1 MSEWTNRLLLALGSN
16 SDIVKNLNQEKS
28 FTYKHLLN
36 AAVCFGKK
44 LNLPK
49 QSIVSVVLPN
59 SFEYLITYLACSLYG
74 YIYAPLPYFLNAAE
88 VEKALAYHKS
98 VIVITDRTDFQTDIL
113 TLDPNIIILDTD
125 FLQSF
130 NSAELPPIDDGDII
144 SLYHSSGTTGNPKG
158 VLYSHSNKYNL
169 IKSIVEDFS
178 FSDKEK
184 HFAFLPFGHTA
195 SLNYSIFPSFFLG
208 TGFVFASNF
217 ESIRS
222 KFFRILSENEITY
235 VEIVPTVA
243 QTLIKLREN
252 LADYDLGKISYIGCG
267 SAPLSISVQNEF
279 EKQFGIR
286 LANLYG
292 LSETGPSHFDNP
304 NSPGWEP
311 GSIGFPLSV
320 NECKISTDGE
330 ILLKGPNVMVGYY
343 QNEELTSSVI
353 TEGWFHTGD
362 YGFEQNGRYFFQD
375 RKKDLIIVGGI
386 NVYPGEIEEIL
397 YKESRV
403 IDCVVIGIP
412 DKVQGEKILACIS
425 TQNLRQD
432 DLHELKIDLNHMCRR
447 LLSPFKVPSD
457 YLFYDEIPKTAS
469 GKLLRRKVKEQY
481 LIQFNNSEG

>member
-1 MSEWTNRLLLALGSN
+1 MSEWNKRLIYSLGGNQSIIRDLTREK
-16 SDIVKNLNQEKS
+16 DI
-28 FTYKHLLN
+28 TYQQILHS
-36 AAVCFGKK
+36 AVVFGKS
-44 LNLPK
+44 LGLPK

-59 SFEYLITYLACSLYG
+59 SFEYLISYLACSLYG
-74 YIYAPLPYFLNAAE
+74 YIYAPLPYFLNPAE
-88 VEKALAYHKS
+88 IEKALAYHES
-98 VIVITDRTDFQTDIL
+98 TAVITDRRDFQTNCLSVDPKNFIL
-113 TLDPNIIILDTD
+113 ESESIQPIDL
-125 FLQSF
+125 
-130 NSAELPPIDDGDII
+130 AELPCVDESDIL
-144 SLYHSSGTTGNPKG
+144 SLYYSSGTTGNPKG
-158 VLYSHSNKYNL
+158 VLYSHSNKFNL

-178 FSDKEK
+178 FTNKVK

-195 SLNYSIFPSFFLG
+195 SLNYSIFPSFYLG
-208 TGFVFASNF
+208 SGFVFASNF
-217 ESIRS
+217 ENIRS
-222 KFFRILSENEITY
+222 KFFRILSDNEIGY

-243 QTLIKLREN
+243 QTLVKLKEN
-252 LADYDLGKISYIGCG
+252 VANYNLQSLSYIGCG
-267 SAPLSISVQNEF
+267 SAPLSLSVQNEF

-304 NSPGWEP
+304 NSPDWQP

-320 NECKISTDGE
+320 NQCKISSDGE
-330 ILLKGPNVMVGYY
+330 ILLKGPNIMVGYY
-343 QNEELTSSVI
+343 RNEELTSSVI
-353 TEGWFHTGD
+353 KEGWFHTGD
-362 YGFEQNGRYFFQD
+362 YGYEENGRYFFQD

-386 NVYPGEIEEIL
+386 NVFPGEIEEIL

-457 YLFYDEIPKTAS
+457 YLFYDKIPKTAS

-481 LIQFNNSEG
+481 LTQFNTSEG

>member
-184 HFAFLPFGHTA
+184 H
-195 SLNYSIFPSFFLG
+195 
-208 TGFVFASNF
+208 
-217 ESIRS
+217 
-222 KFFRILSENEITY
+222 
-235 VEIVPTVA
+235 
-243 QTLIKLREN
+243 LR
-252 LADYDLGKISYIGCG
+252 A
-267 SAPLSISVQNEF
+267 
-279 EKQFGIR
+279 
-286 LANLYG
+286 
-292 LSETGPSHFDNP
+292 
-304 NSPGWEP
+304 
-311 GSIGFPLSV
+311 
-320 NECKISTDGE
+320 
-330 ILLKGPNVMVGYY
+330 
-343 QNEELTSSVI
+343 
-353 TEGWFHTGD
+353 
-362 YGFEQNGRYFFQD
+362 
-375 RKKDLIIVGGI
+375 
-386 NVYPGEIEEIL
+386 
-397 YKESRV
+397 
-403 IDCVVIGIP
+403 
-412 DKVQGEKILACIS
+412 
-425 TQNLRQD
+425 
-432 DLHELKIDLNHMCRR
+432 
-447 LLSPFKVPSD
+447 
-457 YLFYDEIPKTAS
+457 
-469 GKLLRRKVKEQY
+469 
-481 LIQFNNSEG
+481 

>member
-1 MSEWTNRLLLALGSN
+1 MSEWNKRLIYSLNGNQSVIRDLSLEKDITYQQLLHS
-16 SDIVKNLNQEKS
+16 
-28 FTYKHLLN
+28 
-36 AAVCFGKK
+36 AVLFGKS
-44 LNLPK
+44 LDLPR

-88 VEKALAYHKS
+88 IEKALVYHKS
-98 VIVITDRTDFQTDIL
+98 TVVITDRKDFQSESLSI
-113 TLDPNIIILDTD
+113 DPNAFILKINS
-125 FLQSF
+125 LQ
-130 NSAELPPIDDGDII
+130 PIDLADLPLVGDNEII

-178 FSDKEK
+178 FSEKIK

-195 SLNYSIFPSFFLG
+195 SLNYSIFPSFYLGSSFL
-208 TGFVFASNF
+208 FAKNF

-222 KFFRILSENEITY
+222 RFFGILSDNKIGY

-243 QTLIKLREN
+243 QTLIKLKEN
-252 LADYDLGKISYIGCG
+252 IADYNLENISYIGCG
-267 SAPLSISVQNEF
+267 SAPLALSVQNEF

-304 NSPGWEP
+304 NSPDWNP
-311 GSIGFPLSV
+311 GSIGFPLRV
-320 NECKISTDGE
+320 NECKISSDGE
-330 ILLKGPNVMVGYY
+330 ILLKGPNVMAGYY

-353 TEGWFHTGD
+353 KDGWFYTGD
-362 YGFEQNGRYFFQD
+362 YGFENNGKYFFQD

-397 YKESRV
+397 YRDNRV

-412 DKVQGEKILACIS
+412 DKIQGEKILACIS
-425 TQNLRQD
+425 TPDLRQD
-432 DLHELKIDLNHMCRR
+432 ELHELKIDLNYLCRKS
-447 LLSPFKVPSD
+447 LSPFKVPSD
-457 YLFYDEIPKTAS
+457 YLFYDELPKTAS

-481 LIQFNNSEG
+481 FSKLNNSEG

>member
-1 MSEWTNRLLLALGSN
+1 MSKWNDRLLHALDGN
-16 SDIVKNLNQEKS
+16 KGIVKDLNLDKDL
-28 FTYKHLLN
+28 TYEHLLN
-36 AAVCFGKK
+36 AAVCFGKR

-49 QSIVSVVLPN
+49 QSIVSLVLPN
-59 SFEYLITYLACSLYG
+59 SFDYLITYLACSLYG
-74 YIYAPLPYFLNAAE
+74 YIYAPLPYFLNPAE
-88 VEKALAYHKS
+88 IEKALNYHKS
-98 VIVITDRTDFQTDIL
+98 DLVITDRTDFQTEIL
-113 TLDPNIIILDTD
+113 TIDPKIFILESD
-125 FLQSF
+125 FLQ
-130 NSAELPPIDDGDII
+130 AIDLADLPLIDDRDIL

-158 VLYSHSNKYNL
+158 VLYSHSNKFSL

-195 SLNYSIFPSFFLG
+195 SLNYSIFPSFYLG
-208 TGFVFASNF
+208 TGFVFANNF

-222 KFFRILSENEITY
+222 RFFRILSENEITY

-252 LADYDLGKISYIGCG
+252 LAGCDLGNISYIGCG
-267 SAPLSISVQNEF
+267 SAPLSTSVQNEF

-304 NSPGWEP
+304 KSPNWEP

-330 ILLKGPNVMVGYY
+330 ILLKGLNVMVGYY
-343 QNEELTSSVI
+343 ENEELTSSVI

-397 YKESRV
+397 YREDRI

-412 DKVQGEKILACIS
+412 DKVQGERILACIS

-432 DLHELKIDLNHMCRR
+432 ELHELKIDLNHLCRK

-481 LIQFNNSEG
+481 LSNLNNSEG

>member
-1 MSEWTNRLLLALGSN
+1 MSKWN
-16 SDIVKNLNQEKS
+16 
-28 FTYKHLLN
+28 KHLIYALN
-36 AAVCFGKK
+36 GNQNIIRDLSLEKDITYQHLLHSAVVFGKS
-44 LNLPK
+44 LGLPK
-49 QSIVSVVLPN
+49 QSIVSVILPN
-59 SFEYLITYLACSLYG
+59 SFEYLVSYLACSMYG
-74 YIYAPLPYFLNAAE
+74 YIYAPLPYFLNPAE
-88 VEKALAYHKS
+88 IEKALAYHES
-98 VIVITDRTDFQTDIL
+98 TVVITDRQDFQTNCLSVDPKTFIFEKESIEPINLVELPFVDENDIL
-113 TLDPNIIILDTD
+113 
-125 FLQSF
+125 
-130 NSAELPPIDDGDII
+130 

-158 VLYSHSNKYNL
+158 VLYSHSNKFNL

-178 FSDKEK
+178 FTDKVK

-195 SLNYSIFPSFFLG
+195 SLNYSIFPSFYLG
-208 TGFVFASNF
+208 SSFVFASNF

-222 KFFRILSENEITY
+222 KFFRILSDNNIGY

-243 QTLIKLREN
+243 QTLIKLKEN
-252 LADYDLGKISYIGCG
+252 VSSYNLESLSYIGCG
-267 SAPLSISVQNEF
+267 SAPLSMSVQNEF

-304 NSPGWEP
+304 KSPDWEP

-320 NECKISTDGE
+320 NECKISSDGE
-330 ILLKGPNVMVGYY
+330 ILLKGPNVMVSYY
-343 QNEELTSSVI
+343 RNEELTSSVI
-353 TEGWFHTGD
+353 NEGWFHTGD
-362 YGFEQNGRYFFQD
+362 YGYEENGRFFFQD